1 MSTMNRRTFL
11 NWVGVSLVASSL
23 PVAIAA
29 CTSEKKSE
37 TPASSTAP
45 AAPASGQSIG
55 TTAELDKT
63 GQLLNKNS
71 PVGPILV
78 VGTSKTNIIAVNPTC
93 THKGCMVAWQST
105 SKQFACPCH
114 GSAFGPDGRVLT
126 GPARE
131 PLKTYPAKIQ
141 GNSIVI

>member
-1 MSTMNRRTFL
+1 MNRRTFL
-11 NWVGVSLVASSL
+11 NWVGVGLVANSL
-23 PVAIAA
+23 PIALAA
-29 CTSEKKSE
+29 CTSEKKAE
-37 TPASSTAP
+37 APTTST
-45 AAPASGQSIG
+45 APASGQTIG

-63 GQLLNKNS
+63 GQLLNKDS

-93 THKGCMVAWQST
+93 SHKGCLVAWQSA

-114 GSAFGPDGRVLT
+114 GSAFAPDGKVLK
-126 GPARE
+126 GPANE

>member
-1 MSTMNRRTFL
+1 MNRRTFL
-11 NWVGVSLVASSL
+11 NWVGVSLVATSL
-23 PVAIAA
+23 PVALAA
-29 CTSEKKSE
+29 CTSQKAE
-37 TPASSTAP
+37 TPASP

-93 THKGCMVAWQST
+93 THKGCDVAWQSA
-105 SKQFACPCH
+105 SKQFVCPCH
-114 GSAFGPDGRVLT
+114 GSAFAADGKVLK
-126 GPARE
+126 GPAQE
-131 PLKTYPAKIQ
+131 PLKTYAVKVQ
-141 GNSIVI
+141 GDSIVI